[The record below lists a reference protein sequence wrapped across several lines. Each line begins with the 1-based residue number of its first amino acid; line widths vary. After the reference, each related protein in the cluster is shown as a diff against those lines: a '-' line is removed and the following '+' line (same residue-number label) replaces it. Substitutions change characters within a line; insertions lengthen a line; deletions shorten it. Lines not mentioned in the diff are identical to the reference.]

1 MNYTEKDIIGDV
13 VAADYKAATIFNKHS
28 IDFCC
33 NGNRTIGEACQSH
46 GLDSEEFVD
55 ELNKSLSE
63 MESKSTDY
71 NSWPLDLLA
80 DYIEKKHHRY
90 CDSKI
95 TEIKPYIEK
104 ITNVHGGRHPE
115 LAEVQELFNKTAAE
129 MSMHMKREELTLFP
143 YIRKMV
149 SANDKGETP
158 EKPRFETVESP
169 IAKMMAEHDEEGK
182 RFRRIREI
190 TNDYSV
196 PEDGCNTYKV
206 TLAML
211 EEFEQDLHLHI
222 HLENNILFPKS
233 LELEKSFA

>member
-149 SANDKGETP
+149 SANDKGKTP

-222 HLENNILFPKS
+222 HLENHILFPKS
-233 LELEKSFA
+233 LELEKSLA